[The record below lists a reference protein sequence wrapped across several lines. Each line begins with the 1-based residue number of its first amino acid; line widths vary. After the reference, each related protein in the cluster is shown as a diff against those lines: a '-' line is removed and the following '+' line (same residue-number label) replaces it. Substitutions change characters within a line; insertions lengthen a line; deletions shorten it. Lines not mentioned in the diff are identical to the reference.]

1 MRTLGPTEDIAHYAP
16 SIAFSK
22 QRLVITSLGSPRSL
36 EQTDLGAALTHAL
49 AHVALDEALEDKPV
63 PVWFHEGYAAYIAD
77 ENKAPRAQVL
87 VMAALQQRLMSIAE
101 MNAQFPP
108 DAPESSLAYAQAAD
122 IARFLSEKPNQ
133 VRFTKLLEQRR
144 AGEHFETAAETAY
157 GSSFSTV
164 EDTWHRGLARR
175 YGFLPVFLGA
185 MAVWA
190 FCAAMLFL
198 RRFLEKRK
206 TRADKQSPEDAPLVA
221 EIEQVS
227 ALDVVVARAER
238 MPVRERG
245 ESTGATIPLETEV
258 PKVEH
263 EGDWFTLH

>member
-1 MRTLGPTEDIAHYAP
+1 
-16 SIAFSK
+16 
-22 QRLVITSLGSPRSL
+22 
-36 EQTDLGAALTHAL
+36 L
-49 AHVALDEALEDKPV
+49 AHIALDEALEDKPI
-63 PVWFHEGYAAYIAD
+63 PVWFHEGYAAYVAGD
-77 ENKAPRAQVL
+77 NKAPRAQVL
-87 VMAALQQRLMSIAE
+87 VMAALQQRLLSVAE

-133 VRFTKLLEQRR
+133 TKFTTLLEKRR
-144 AGEHFETAAETAY
+144 KGEPFEMAVEIAY

-164 EDTWHRGLARR
+164 EDTWHSGLARR

-198 RRFLEKRK
+198 RRFLEQRK
-206 TRADKQSPEDAPLVA
+206 TRPDKPSREDAPLVA
-221 EIEQVS
+221 EIEHVS
-227 ALDVVVARAER
+227 AVDAVVARAER
-238 MPVRERG
+238 MPVPDRG